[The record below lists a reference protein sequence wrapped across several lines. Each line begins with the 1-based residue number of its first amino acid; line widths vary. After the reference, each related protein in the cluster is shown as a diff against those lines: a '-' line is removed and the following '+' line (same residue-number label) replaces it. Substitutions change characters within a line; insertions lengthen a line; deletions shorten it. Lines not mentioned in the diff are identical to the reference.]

1 MATDRVPSE
10 VELKLEASSPEVLR
24 HIAQLRMLDRF
35 RLRPRRAVRL
45 HSVYFDTRDLALAR
59 AGVAL
64 RVRRNGRAWEAT
76 AKWSGRVARSVHERP
91 ELTVALPGPP
101 AAPFTL
107 PDGPLRTELT
117 AVVLGRRLAPIL
129 ITDIRRLLRDL
140 LPGEGTAAESLAEV
154 ALDTVELRGA
164 DGHAALPLYFEIE
177 VERRAG
183 RRRDLDDVGR
193 ALRQRFGLIP
203 SRASKFARGLAE
215 LRGHVF
221 DAPVVASI
229 AAGDTVARAARTVA
243 AAQLARVR
251 MADPGTRLGHD
262 TEAVHQQRV
271 AIRRVRAALR
281 TFAAGVPERLQATLR
296 AELRWIGQELGAVR
310 DIDVQLASLDWHAR
324 HLGPAAHHLQSFVHH
339 LQQQRAGRRAALA
352 TTLDSRRYFRLLT
365 ALERFA
371 ASPPPRRV
379 SAEAAQSVAA
389 VGHRALKR
397 AMRKLLERGNAVG
410 ELPAADKLH
419 ALRIRAKRVRY
430 LLEALRPISGGPG
443 RKLTRQM
450 ARLQDVLGRFNDA
463 IVAAAAIRAFRDG
476 PEATGDAAV
485 RQALTALVDAELRR
499 AGVAQSEFARAWRR
513 FSGKATLH
521 LHRGALKRLK
531 SA

>member
-1 MATDRVPSE
+1 MATDRVPTE
-10 VELKLEASSPEVLR
+10 VELKLEASTADVLGQ
-24 HIAQLRMLDRF
+24 IAQLRTLDRF

-64 RVRRNGRAWEAT
+64 RVRRSGRAWEAT
-76 AKWSGRVARSVHERP
+76 AKWSGRVARTVHERP
-91 ELTVALPGPP
+91 ELTVALPGAP
-101 AAPFTL
+101 AGPFAL

-129 ITDIRRLLRDL
+129 VTDILRQLRDL
-140 LPGEGTAAESLAEV
+140 LPGEAAAADPLAEV
-154 ALDTVELRGA
+154 ALDTVALRA
-164 DGHAALPLYFEIE
+164 PDGHAALPLYFEVE

-183 RRRDLDDVGR
+183 RRRDLTDFGR
-193 ALRQRFGLIP
+193 ALQQRFGLVP

-215 LRGHVF
+215 LHGHVF
-221 DAPVVASI
+221 DVPRIDSI
-229 AAGDTVARAARTVA
+229 AAGDTVARAARTIA

-251 MADPGTRLGHD
+251 MADPGTRLGRD
-262 TEAVHQQRV
+262 TEAVHQHRV
-271 AIRRVRAALR
+271 AIRRLRAALR
-281 TFAAGVPERLQATLR
+281 TFAAGVPRRQQTTLR

-339 LQQQRAGRRAALA
+339 LQERRAALRA
-352 TTLDSRRYFRLLT
+352 ALAATLDSRRYFRLLI

-371 ASPPPRRV
+371 ASPPPRRA
-379 SAEAAQSVAA
+379 SGEAARSVAA

-397 AMRKLLERGNAVG
+397 AMRKLVKRGNAVG
-410 ELPAADKLH
+410 ELPSADKLH
-419 ALRIRAKRVRY
+419 ALRIRAKRLRY
-430 LLEALRPISGGPG
+430 LLEALRPIIGGPG
-443 RKLTRQM
+443 RKLTRQLV
-450 ARLQDVLGRFNDA
+450 RLQDVLGRFNDA

-476 PEATGDAAV
+476 PHATDDAAV

-499 AGVAQSEFARAWRR
+499 AGAAQSEFARAWRR
-513 FSGKATLH
+513 FSSKATLQ
-521 LHRGALKRLK
+521 LHRSALKRLK